1 MNKLEQAARQALE
14 RWDNN
19 TLGGSTMS
27 ALREALDQHKPHEEC
42 ECSDCLNYFTD
53 KAHEEALAEQ
63 AEQEPVACNCG
74 TNPWHDCNE
83 SEGCRIKKS
92 LGISSRPVYDQR
104 ADHHKMML
112 GYEIATKY
120 GVFENKAF
128 QLCDEMKKLYA
139 APVQQVD
146 LKECRH
152 CGWLCTPNADQSK
165 GFYPLSQQVDLT
177 DDEIVKTAKW
187 AGVFETKIGYEFGHG
202 DLLDFARAVIA
213 ADRSKNK

>member
-1 MNKLEQAARQALE
+1 MTQDEIIRMAREAGFPDPTISVNWLETLE
-14 RWDNN
+14 RFA
-19 TLGGSTMS
+19 
-27 ALREALDQHKPHEEC
+27 ALIA
-42 ECSDCLNYFTD
+42 
-53 KAHEEALAEQ
+53 AHERDKQ

-83 SEGCRIKKS
+83 SEGCRIKKT

-139 APVQQVD
+139 APVRT
-146 LKECRH
+146 K
-152 CGWLCTPNADQSK
+152 
-165 GFYPLSQQVDLT
+165 DLT
-177 DDEIVKTAKW
+177 DDEIESIVDSVGAHEVGCW
-187 AGVFETKIGYEFGHG
+187 QHV
-202 DLLDFARAVIA
+202 FARAVIA
-213 ADRSKNK
+213 ADREKNK